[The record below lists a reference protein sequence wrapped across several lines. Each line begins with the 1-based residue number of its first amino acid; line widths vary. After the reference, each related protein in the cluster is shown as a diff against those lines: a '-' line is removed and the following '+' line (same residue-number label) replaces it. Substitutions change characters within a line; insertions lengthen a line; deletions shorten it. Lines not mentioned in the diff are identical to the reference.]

1 MKLKRAIIIIVLLI
15 ISQFVLS
22 YYIYEYAMINNRLGK
37 FILIFAVN
45 WMLNLYAVAYM
56 FRDYSNLFLSFKR
69 FDRNHYTTT
78 ILYELLKELAGME
91 NKEEIYHRILE
102 AALEAIPSG
111 SMGSILLKHDDYY
124 IYESSK
130 GFNHEYLE
138 LIQLKEE
145 ETSLYKLTDGKMD
158 RTAVVKDIQMLNA
171 GDIDEVQIDLFSKA
185 GSNKVKS
192 SITAP
197 IKLKQHVIGMI
208 SLDSTNVNE
217 FDQDDVEILELFAF
231 EVSKFVQMH
240 ETMELNLIMSRYD
253 ELTHI
258 CNRRYGREQLKR
270 FIKMETPFVLVSV
283 DLNNLKEVNDMYG
296 HDVGDALIKCFVNN
310 AKLFIGN
317 DVVLSRYGGDEFW
330 MIFPNHTALEA
341 RVILDD
347 IKNYLLNQVIIKEG
361 PPISVS
367 FSYGLVEFPQEATN
381 YDELLKI
388 ADQRMYENKRKH
400 KVAH

>member
-1 MKLKRAIIIIVLLI
+1 VIIIIVLLI

-22 YYIYEYAMINNRLGK
+22 YYIYEYAMIHNRFGK

-45 WMLNLYAVAYM
+45 WILNIYAVAYM

-102 AALEAIPSG
+102 TALEAIPSG

-158 RTAVVKDIQMLNA
+158 RTAVVNDIQRLND
-171 GDIDEVQIDLFSKA
+171 GDIDDVQIDLFSKA

-208 SLDSTNVNE
+208 SLDSTNANE

-258 CNRRYGREQLKR
+258 CNRRYGQEQLKR
-270 FIKMETPFVLVSV
+270 FIKMGTPFVLVSV

-296 HDVGDALIKCFVNN
+296 HDIGDALIKSFVNN

-347 IKNYLLNQVIIKEG
+347 IKNYLLNQGIIKEG

-367 FSYGLVEFPQEATN
+367 FSYGLVESPKEATN

>member
-1 MKLKRAIIIIVLLI
+1 
-15 ISQFVLS
+15 
-22 YYIYEYAMINNRLGK
+22 
-37 FILIFAVN
+37 
-45 WMLNLYAVAYM
+45 
-56 FRDYSNLFLSFKR
+56 
-69 FDRNHYTTT
+69 
-78 ILYELLKELAGME
+78 
-91 NKEEIYHRILE
+91 
-102 AALEAIPSG
+102 
-111 SMGSILLKHDDYY
+111 
-124 IYESSK
+124 
-130 GFNHEYLE
+130 
-138 LIQLKEE
+138 
-145 ETSLYKLTDGKMD
+145 
-158 RTAVVKDIQMLNA
+158 
-171 GDIDEVQIDLFSKA
+171 
-185 GSNKVKS
+185 
-192 SITAP
+192 
-197 IKLKQHVIGMI
+197 MI